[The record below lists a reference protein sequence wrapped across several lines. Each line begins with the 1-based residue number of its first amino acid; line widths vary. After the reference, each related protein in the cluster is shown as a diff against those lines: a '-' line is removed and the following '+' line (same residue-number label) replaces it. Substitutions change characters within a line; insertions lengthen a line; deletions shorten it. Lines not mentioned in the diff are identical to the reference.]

1 MKQKLNYFLSLFCVL
16 LLFSCSEEKDY
27 IEKSSSGSLKKI
39 SFEEFQRNS
48 KAMRTFNVIEIKTRM
63 AKSSQRIIFDSINNF
78 SIDTDKI
85 IIAEKDGKICYT
97 ILIERPYATS
107 KTENLV
113 LEEAEDGFYIPFIFS
128 YDLDNIDKE
137 KAQNHELI
145 SDLFSKLLVTKPE
158 DLNLED
164 FLEIANRTTIC
175 ITVQVAYCTTGNH
188 NSSNLNG
195 DENGNYA
202 CTAVGYREQTMC
214 YSDGGGGGSTAGG
227 NTGTGYTSYGGG
239 TNGGGVGPDTSNPT
253 QTAPPPPNNNTAN
266 QNQIIT
272 LPLVDLEEETI
283 VDPCK
288 DLKHLVDPR
297 PDETIINDGDTI
309 NIKRPRLKTVLNSL
323 RGNLGGTKES
333 GIELRYSP
341 TLKEYSWNYA
351 TVTSANKNSDI
362 ELSIGGSVYG
372 GAHVHTKYLHGIPS
386 FGDIVWLRDCMKLCF
401 TPSKNMLVCI
411 IICKN
416 PKFGQPNEPE
426 TSTYALKVNDFTNLD
441 KKIENKFSQTPGETK
456 EDKLKEI
463 LKQDS
468 KINDANLLNLE
479 SKFLEMYGSMGFE
492 LFKANDGLTDWN
504 KLTRNQNGTTAS
516 NPCN

>member
-48 KAMRTFNVIEIKTRM
+48 KAMRTFNVIETKTRM

-239 TNGGGVGPDTSNPT
+239 TNDGGAGAYTSNPT

-272 LPLVDLEEETI
+272 LPLVDLEEEGELTPPCAELNAKSNETEFI
-283 VDPCK
+283 DNLYSLKLNNTLNLKFEKGFIETRNVTNIQTPVFIPKTGNLEHRTLNIDPSDNATGFIHTHNNDYYIPGIEEK
-288 DLKHLVDPR
+288 QLTAKIFSSTDIM
-297 PDETIINDGDTI
+297 TFINLASTTTQLNMPLGDTYGMMVSSAGTYS
-309 NIKRPRLKTVLNSL
+309 LKFLNSNVP
-323 RGNLGGTKES
+323 NLTPQQRRDLHYGYLEIVKLYKSEFPPAQS
-333 GIELRYSP
+333 NVVLAF
-341 TLKEYSWNYA
+341 LKLLKLNNLSDNVGLYEASFPKA
-351 TVTSANKNSDI
+351 TSN
-362 ELSIGGSVYG
+362 
-372 GAHVHTKYLHGIPS
+372 
-386 FGDIVWLRDCMKLCF
+386 
-401 TPSKNMLVCI
+401 
-411 IICKN
+411 N
-416 PKFGQPNEPE
+416 PKPKPNWSQLKI
-426 TSTYALKVNDFTNLD
+426 TTDSTNFT
-441 KKIENKFSQTPGETK
+441 KIPC
-456 EDKLKEI
+456 
-463 LKQDS
+463 
-468 KINDANLLNLE
+468 LN
-479 SKFLEMYGSMGFE
+479 
-492 LFKANDGLTDWN
+492 
-504 KLTRNQNGTTAS
+504 
-516 NPCN
+516 